1 LQWCSIGTS
10 FVCVCVFPKQGYCSL
25 PPSLPP
31 FFRFLPAQP
40 SPPNG
45 RHVLPPPRARVY
57 IYMGP
62 WQASPLWRRPKGGLV
77 STHKAN
83 QAKPAECV
91 RGHTAGSRER
101 TRASL
106 PLLISI
112 LPSPTARGFQLARRH
127 VQHRQRSS
135 VLLPRPF
142 FVRVAAAAHLQG
154 TPHVGHAHSAKE
166 RRPRAHCSTAVVVVS
181 AYARALLTAVK

>member
-1 LQWCSIGTS
+1 
-10 FVCVCVFPKQGYCSL
+10 VCVCVPQTGLLLPSSL
-25 PPSLPP
+25 PPVSAG
-31 FFRFLPAQP
+31 PAKP
-40 SPPNG
+40 SQRQARTTTTPC
-45 RHVLPPPRARVY
+45 ARVY

-166 RRPRAHCSTAVVVVS
+166 RRPRAHSSTAVVVVS